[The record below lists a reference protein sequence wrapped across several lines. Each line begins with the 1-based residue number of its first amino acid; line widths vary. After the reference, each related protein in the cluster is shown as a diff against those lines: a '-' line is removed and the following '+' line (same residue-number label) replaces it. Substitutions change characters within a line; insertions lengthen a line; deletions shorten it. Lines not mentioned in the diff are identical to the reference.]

1 MKTVTQNTANGVG
14 AAAGSEPVRAST
26 EPATP
31 PFSPHAMEGAV
42 LFPADGLKPE
52 DVEGIPLFT
61 RNVPQLAPAM
71 RWLQEHPDVHAGM
84 EQREMRQGNAVRQLR
99 PSDGAR

>member
-31 PFSPHAMEGAV
+31 PFSPHAME
-42 LFPADGLKPE
+42 E
-52 DVEGIPLFT
+52 
-61 RNVPQLAPAM
+61 
-71 RWLQEHPDVHAGM
+71 
-84 EQREMRQGNAVRQLR
+84 
-99 PSDGAR
+99 PSSSPPTA